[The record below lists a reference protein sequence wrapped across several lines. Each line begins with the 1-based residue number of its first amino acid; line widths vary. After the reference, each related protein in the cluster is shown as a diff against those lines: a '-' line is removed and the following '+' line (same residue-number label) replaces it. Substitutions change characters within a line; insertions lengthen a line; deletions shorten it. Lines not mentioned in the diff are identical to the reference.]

1 MTTGI
6 FSRALDHAY
15 IRFDQVMLL
24 ILDECHHAV
33 GDSGMNKVRNN
44 SAPQLSANFSQALV
58 FSHPGHEVLQRDS
71 EWR

>member
-6 FSRALDHAY
+6 FSRALDHGF

-33 GDSGMNKVRNN
+33 GDSGMNKVR
-44 SAPQLSANFSQALV
+44 SSFTVRFARIWKR
-58 FSHPGHEVLQRDS
+58 E
-71 EWR
+71 